1 MAIPQTPKE
10 QMDIAMQEAWAAAER
25 CKELLENNNQSSADV
40 WASASTAWSAIAT
53 AAATRLNA

>member
-1 MAIPQTPKE
+1 
-10 QMDIAMQEAWAAAER
+10 MDIAMQEAWSAAER